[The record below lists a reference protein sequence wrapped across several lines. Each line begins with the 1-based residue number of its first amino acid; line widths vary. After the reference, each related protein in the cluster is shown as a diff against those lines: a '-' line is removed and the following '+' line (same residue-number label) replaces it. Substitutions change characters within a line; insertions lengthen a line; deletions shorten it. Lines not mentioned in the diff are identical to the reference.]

1 MVAVAGGGPAGLAV
15 KFRIGDGDRA
25 ALVFGKYRSM
35 ERG

>member
-25 ALVFGKYRSM
+25 AWVLVSIDL
-35 ERG
+35 